1 VELRQL
7 RYVLM
12 VAEERSFSK
21 AADKVHIAQPSLSQ
35 QVIKLEKEL
44 GVQLF
49 ERQSGNI
56 QVTYAGQRFID
67 QASKIIDQLV
77 LLKKEM
83 QDIADMNKG
92 QLIIGSLPITGAHLL
107 PLALPILQKEFPGV
121 ELILIE
127 EKTANLENLT
137 ARGQTDVSLLSMP
150 IKDPGLELIPLL
162 EEEILMVVPSSHPFS
177 KKSEI
182 TLNECWNE
190 PFIFLKKEQGFREIS
205 ERLCRLA
212 GFEPKVF
219 FESANLETVQ
229 SLVAAGMGI
238 TFIPKMVS
246 RRKTTL
252 SSNLV
257 YIPICDVLA
266 KRNLVLAYKKGR
278 YLSKAARSLI
288 SVMKSV
294 AAEGNY

>member
-1 VELRQL
+1 MELRQL

-44 GVQLF
+44 GVQLL

-67 QASKIIDQLV
+67 QASKIIDQV
-77 LLKKEM
+77 ELLKKEM
-83 QDIADMNKG
+83 QDMADMNKG

-107 PLALPILQKEFPGV
+107 PLALPILQKDFPGV

-150 IKDPGLELIPLL
+150 IKDPSLEVIPLL
-162 EEEILMVVPSSHPFS
+162 EEEILMVVPSNHPFS

-182 TLNECWNE
+182 ALNECRNE
-190 PFIFLKKEQGFREIS
+190 SFIFLKKEQGFREIS
-205 ERLCRLA
+205 ERLCGLA

-238 TFIPKMVS
+238 TLIPKMVA
-246 RRKTTL
+246 RRKTL

-257 YIPICDVLA
+257 YIPICDVPA
-266 KRNLVLAYKKGR
+266 KRNLVLSYKKGR
-278 YLSKAARSLI
+278 YLSKAAKSLI
-288 SVMKSV
+288 SVMKTI